1 MLLRMKTN
9 KTNLPLSCVFRN
21 DRGFLLCYNIYM
33 NICRDRKRRTAQE
46 DYFLMVPDRTVGV
59 CCLHQA
65 EKYVKRIVEQIVQP
79 SYMQEFLKQG
89 KDRQAIE
96 DVAKMLKQFTENMSL
111 LQPIAI
117 KGFMVPSGSLMLYQ
131 YLKEELDAMEAMLKE
146 DIADRKG
153 DDSMTPEQKEEMR
166 TRVGIVQHRQLE
178 ITETLL
184 PQHIADQIEQR
195 TDENAAR
202 EAFQQNGYLPLYV
215 DEKVMGIVYNTLTVQ
230 LLLDRFNLIFEG
242 VFEPMD
248 QGTVT
253 SIMSN
258 VLAPYWK
265 QHGQSILF
273 TLEEAEKAAAKE

>member
-1 MLLRMKTN
+1 MLLNGSGQNR
-9 KTNLPLSCVFRN
+9 L
-21 DRGFLLCYNIYM
+21 
-33 NICRDRKRRTAQE
+33 
-46 DYFLMVPDRTVGV
+46 GV

-65 EKYVKRIVEQIVQP
+65 EKYVKQIVEQIVQP
-79 SYMQEFLKQG
+79 SYMQDFLKRG
-89 KDRQAIE
+89 KDKQAIE
-96 DVAKMLKQFTENMSL
+96 DVAKKLKQFTENMSL

-117 KGFMVPSGSLMLYQ
+117 KGFMVPSGSLMLFH

-146 DIADRKG
+146 DVTHRQG
-153 DDSMTPEQKEEMR
+153 DDPMTAEQKEEMR
-166 TRVGIVQHRQLE
+166 KRVGIVQHRLLE

-195 TDENAAR
+195 TDEKAAQ

-215 DEKVMGIVYNTLTVQ
+215 DEKTMGIVYNTLTMQ

-242 VFEPMD
+242 VLEPMD
-248 QGTVT
+248 QGTVS
-253 SIMSN
+253 SIVSN

-273 TLEEAEKAAAKE
+273 SLEEAAEKNAAKD